1 MCLASLAISH
11 QRRTLKGW
19 TDQCRRESFYYVLF
33 CQNYKSL
40 EPFSGSARGNHVI
53 PQEMDEDDFILVPDE
68 NDHFIFVQGWKE
80 EWDGKQG
87 VFKAKP
93 KPVYTWYEGQP

>member
-1 MCLASLAISH
+1 
-11 QRRTLKGW
+11 
-19 TDQCRRESFYYVLF
+19 
-33 CQNYKSL
+33 
-40 EPFSGSARGNHVI
+40 
-53 PQEMDEDDFILVPDE
+53 MDEDDFILVSDE
-68 NDHFIFVQGWKE
+68 NYHFFLVQGWKE